1 MSQQN
6 QERIRYGNIIIPPN
20 SGWLGVPKEV
30 SNFGLGAIFVAF
42 GVYLIGSRLPFLGT
56 GLTFLVTLG
65 IILIAA
71 IIIFLRL
78 RKGAFGRY
86 KWEEKK
92 MMKLFK
98 KAKAQGYT
106 SYRPGPSSN
115 LPDGSFRL
123 PGLLAGTQNHQYTN
137 SFHVPYGLIW
147 DPERFTGTVFFSVAV
162 PGLQLMDQEDIDRM
176 VAQFAAFHR
185 EAGISASII
194 QIAAKVVTTKDSG
207 TRLPMAV
214 AKQRSIAGDRDI
226 PLTARTIMDEVLEI
240 ENQELPK
247 VEHHVSL
254 TFSAR
259 PVVEAGLP
267 ARSKEELAEEIS
279 TIIHGFVNSISE
291 AAGGVTNLMDSQS
304 ITDHIYVM
312 YNPDKSM
319 AVDQAKNTAEGTGL
333 LWEEVGPTYHEVEK
347 DWYEHSGYYSKSF
360 QMWKPPAALFYEDS
374 MKALLSP
381 EPLAERKV
389 VTLLY
394 RPLSNDVSSKLAL
407 EIVDDAYWDANQKGK
422 KGGSRSRTL
431 KEKAERTEAEMA
443 HGATLVPFGLVVTVT
458 TDDPKKFPRLAA
470 ETSRKAT
477 SGINL
482 RLREA
487 TYSHDAAFALG
498 LGLGLTPRDFK
509 LKG

>member
-1 MSQQN
+1 MALTK
-6 QERIRYGNIIIPPN
+6 ERVRYGNIIIPPN

-42 GVYLIGSRLPFLGT
+42 AIYLIGSRIPGLGS
-56 GLTFLVTLG
+56 GSTF
-65 IILIAA
+65 IITIGVVLIAG
-71 IIIFLRL
+71 IMIFLRL

-92 MMKLFK
+92 MLKLFK
-98 KAKAQGYT
+98 KAKEQGLT
-106 SYRPGPSSN
+106 SYRSGPASN
-115 LPDGSFRL
+115 LPDGSFRV
-123 PGLLAGTQNHQYTN
+123 PGLLAGTQNHQFKN
-137 SFHVPYGLIW
+137 SFRTNYGLVW

-176 VAQFAAFHR
+176 VAQFASFHR

-214 AKQRSIAGDRDI
+214 AKQRSLAADREI
-226 PLTARTIMDEVLEI
+226 PLAARTIMDEVLEM

-259 PVVEAGLP
+259 PVPEAGLP
-267 ARSKEELAEEIS
+267 SRSKEDLAEEIS
-279 TIIHGFVNSISE
+279 TIIHGFMNSISE

-304 ITDHIYVM
+304 ITDHVYTM
-312 YNPDKSM
+312 YNPGQSM
-319 AVDQAKNTAEGTGL
+319 AVDQAKITAEGTGL
-333 LWEEVGPTYHEVEK
+333 SWEEAGPTYHEVEK
-347 DWYEHSGYYSKSF
+347 DWYEHSNFYSKSF

-394 RPLSNDVSSKLAL
+394 RPLSNDVSSKMAL
-407 EIVDDAYWDANQKGK
+407 EIVDDAYWESNQKGK
-422 KGGSRSRTL
+422 KGGSRSRIL
-431 KEKAERTEAEMA
+431 KEKAEHTESEMA
-443 HGATLVPFGLVVTVT
+443 HGATLVPFGLIVTVT

-498 LGLGLTPRDFK
+498 LGLGLTPKDFK
-509 LKG
+509 LR